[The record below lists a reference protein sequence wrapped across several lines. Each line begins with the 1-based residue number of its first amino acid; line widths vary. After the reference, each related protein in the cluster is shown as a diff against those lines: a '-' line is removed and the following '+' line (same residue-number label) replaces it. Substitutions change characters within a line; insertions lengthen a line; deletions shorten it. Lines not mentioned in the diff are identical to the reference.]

1 VLFVSLDEEL
11 KAFYQFTSKFRFIS
25 ITDLKKWENPIAQ
38 DYYVFGTPAM
48 FLLDNN
54 RKIILRPNSVNQ
66 MDAWVDW
73 YLVKG
78 NLLPR

>member
-1 VLFVSLDEEL
+1 MAVDAAADAVAARRAVGALVEWNS
-11 KAFYQFTSKFRFIS
+11 
-25 ITDLKKWENPIAQ
+25 PIAK
-38 DYYVFGTPAM
+38 DYYVFGTPTM

-78 NLLPR
+78 NPLPR